1 MTVYHASQGHL
12 PDSIDDYQGVIIPGS
27 FSSAYDTDL
36 WIQELSQFIQ
46 TRLVPSQKPTLGVCF
61 GHQLYANS
69 FPTGGAVKCPAG
81 IQAGRKQFQAT
92 DAGQRLLQQA
102 NVDLYYSH
110 GDMVETLPECA
121 LSLGGNDQVPIQG
134 AVYFATPQD
143 AANFLNRE
151 LLSSSSSS
159 SSNSSRPMAITF
171 QAHPEFASQ
180 PLGVEKTMHQILDG
194 MEYRG
199 DMSEQDRLLVGKDA
213 EENYAKVER
222 QSLDTMKNVCRLL
235 GWVSVSERETEAT

>member
-1 MTVYHASQGHL
+1 
-12 PDSIDDYQGVIIPGS
+12 
-27 FSSAYDTDL
+27 
-36 WIQELSQFIQ
+36 
-46 TRLVPSQKPTLGVCF
+46 
-61 GHQLYANS
+61 
-69 FPTGGAVKCPAG
+69 VKCPAG

-143 AANFLNRE
+143 AANFSNRD
-151 LLSSSSSS
+151 LS

-180 PLGVEKTMHQILDG
+180 PLGVEKTMHKILDG

-199 DMSEQDRLLVGKDA
+199 DLSEQDRLSVGKDA

-222 QSLDTMKNVCRLL
+222 QSLDMMNTVCRLL
-235 GWVSVSERETEAT
+235 GWVSGLEE